1 MTGKCQTSCPAG
13 LKQINQRGL
22 LTHTLCC
29 CFLKSPT
36 WRQVLKEPLGVA
48 ALFSYGMD
56 GGNHVDVFHPGT
68 RKTPARRQQAESFEM
83 CGYTGGHS
91 EVFSV
96 VCLQSIARIFHK
108 RLFTRLCDAAR
119 VRLCWS
125 LEQTGNVSEVCLRK
139 TKMWSVCGCLKGR
152 ARIRYPQ
159 KKKSV
164 NVPLCVFY
172 EQTWLW
178 TLLLSV
184 PLMACLPLY

>member
-1 MTGKCQTSCPAG
+1 MTGKCQTSRPAG

-48 ALFSYGMD
+48 ALFSYGWQQPC
-56 GGNHVDVFHPGT
+56 GCVSPRHTENTGKRSRLRCAVTLEDVQKF
-68 RKTPARRQQAESFEM
+68 F
-83 CGYTGGHS
+83 
-91 EVFSV
+91 
-96 VCLQSIARIFHK
+96 L
-108 RLFTRLCDAAR
+108 
-119 VRLCWS
+119 
-125 LEQTGNVSEVCLRK
+125 
-139 TKMWSVCGCLKGR
+139 WSVCNPLQGSS
-152 ARIRYPQ
+152 IRGFLHVSVMQRECVCAGAWNKLEMFQRFVWGKQRCDQFVAVWKVEHEYDIL

-172 EQTWLW
+172 KQTWLW